1 MLVLNIQQ
9 HRREPEQNALGT
21 HRSSRI
27 GSSFAHP
34 RPASILHGPCLAR
47 AMPTPPR
54 SARWDQTM
62 SSHHV
67 LSRLNK
73 SRPETPTRMG
83 SLVSGRATQ
92 AHPTQQ
98 HSSYGLLFCVR
109 GRVLV
114 YAYRAPRD
122 TQKYCTK
129 HQIA

>member
-73 SRPETPTRMG
+73 SRLESRDTHENACTRRPG

-92 AHPTQQ
+92 AHPT
-98 HSSYGLLFCVR
+98 
-109 GRVLV
+109 
-114 YAYRAPRD
+114 
-122 TQKYCTK
+122 YC
-129 HQIA
+129 QAFYSL